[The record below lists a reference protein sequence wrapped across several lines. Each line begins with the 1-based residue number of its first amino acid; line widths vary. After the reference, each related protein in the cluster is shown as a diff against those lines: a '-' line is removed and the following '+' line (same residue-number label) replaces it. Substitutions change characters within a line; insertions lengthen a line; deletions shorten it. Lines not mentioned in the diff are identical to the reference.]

1 MYGSA
6 GLGSLLLPLIV
17 FLVVS
22 LCCTSAFVNLA
33 VEKGH
38 SGKTTT
44 IWLLG
49 IFGSVLAA
57 GLYVAALPD
66 RADVP
71 SSPSPKTV
79 DDELPS
85 L

>member
-1 MYGSA
+1 MYGTA
-6 GLGSLLLPLIV
+6 GLGALFLPLII
-17 FLVVS
+17 LLIIS
-22 LCCTSAFVNLA
+22 LCCTSAFVELA

-66 RADVP
+66 RAGVP

>member
-17 FLVVS
+17 FLIVS

-66 RADVP
+66 RAGKL
-71 SSPSPKTV
+71 SSPSTAAPK
-79 DDELPS
+79 DELPAI
-85 L
+85 